1 MEWEEFRPVGFAEE
15 PPAPAPIAS
24 GSARLEASSICCQG
38 DTCRRRRVPAAPVT
52 SSVTSRRTY
61 FLARGESERSNDSH
75 TGRPFLLPQPRS
87 LVRLPL
93 DRTAPESTRTLGV
106 CEALQLQLL
115 RASSRTQAD
124 KHPRVLIS
132 RPFSPV
138 SQNSIPP
145 FLLAIATTSL
155 LPRCLLRF
163 DPGCELWLVVSPQAR
178 GVAAD
183 SLGGGL
189 AELGFCSHS
198 TFLLDRARLLLV

>member
-1 MEWEEFRPVGFAEE
+1 
-15 PPAPAPIAS
+15 
-24 GSARLEASSICCQG
+24 L
-38 DTCRRRRVPAAPVT
+38 
-52 SSVTSRRTY
+52 
-61 FLARGESERSNDSH
+61 RGESERSNDSH

-87 LVRLPL
+87 FVCLSIGQLPN
-93 DRTAPESTRTLGV
+93 PLGV

-132 RPFSPV
+132 RPSSPV
-138 SQNSIPP
+138 PQNSIPP